1 MRSYRDTVRLFLEFI
16 AADKGGTIT
25 RLGLDD
31 LSFGK
36 ADPRVSDDAGKLIR
50 GSPTMSGSAGYTVM
64 QFMSA
69 RTGKRTP
76 PSPNLQCHSLAPGGP
91 SGATSVPVPFPMT
104 SGGRGSR
111 TR

>member
-1 MRSYRDTVRLFLEFI
+1 VRSYRDTVRLFLEFI

-50 GSPTMSGSAGYTVM
+50 GSPTMSGSAAYTVM

-69 RTGKRTP
+69 RTGNAPLHPLISSAILSP
-76 PSPNLQCHSLAPGGP
+76 PVVLPAQPASQSP
-91 SGATSVPVPFPMT
+91 
-104 SGGRGSR
+104 SR
-111 TR
+111 